1 MGNKKSAKMIRLIY
15 SNCLLWKAECFSV
28 LNSDQCYYSGN
39 NICQS
44 RHSGE
49 SRNPEL
55 AGMPDPSSRTPI
67 RHRLF
72 LFHLTL

>member
-1 MGNKKSAKMIRLIY
+1 MMRLIY
-15 SNCLLWKAECFSV
+15 SNCLLYKADCFSV
-28 LNSDQCYYSGN
+28 LNPDQCYYSGN

-55 AGMPDPSSRTPI
+55 VWMPPYQVRGRLIKSGMTFDMFNCRSNNR
-67 RHRLF
+67 
-72 LFHLTL
+72 